1 MKYLEIRKSHKNF
14 TVEEENIVVFQTDR
28 NETVDMISWG
38 QASGTKI
45 CHSQDNLLE
54 ASCWTHH

>member
-14 TVEEENIVVFQTDR
+14 TVEEENTVVFQTDR

-54 ASCWTHH
+54 ASC